1 MLLYNGNILDQLK
14 YASTWHAPLIED
26 TEGVSLER
34 LDATGPT
41 QSEQNWFSAA
51 QSIGYAS
58 PGAKNSQQIGTQQKG
73 ALTLTHPEL
82 SPDQDG
88 YHDFLEIHY
97 ELPTANMLVQATI
110 YTLSG
115 QLVKQLTTNAL
126 FGTTGILIWDGSTE
140 YGTLASAGIYI
151 LEFKA
156 FSTNPSVFFNRR
168 LSFARCIKH

>member
-1 MLLYNGNILDQLK
+1 
-14 YASTWHAPLIED
+14 
-26 TEGVSLER
+26 
-34 LDATGPT
+34 
-41 QSEQNWFSAA
+41 
-51 QSIGYAS
+51 
-58 PGAKNSQQIGTQQKG
+58 
-73 ALTLTHPEL
+73 
-82 SPDQDG
+82 
-88 YHDFLEIHY
+88 
-97 ELPTANMLVQATI
+97 MLVQATI

-115 QLVKQLTTNAL
+115 QLVKQLATNEL